1 MDIFHTMK
9 LLPLLAI
16 LFFHGCAART
26 VLRNKEGIKIF
37 ETNATAAQIAYKGTD
52 GSTLVMN
59 GVDHVAMQNAL
70 ATTVAQRGNA
80 FAGII
85 SAVAA
90 STLLK

>member
-1 MDIFHTMK
+1 MIRFLASLCVV
-9 LLPLLAI
+9 LLSS
-16 LFFHGCAART
+16 CAART

-85 SAVAA
+85 SAIAA
-90 STLLK
+90 SAILK